1 LGAELPFLWQL
12 SYGNEVGL
20 LSVGAFYLDEAAAF
34 LQLATR
40 KKHPLWQKK
49 TTEPSFFLSTTKCSA
64 VFSGASETTLT

>member
-20 LSVGAFYLDEAAAF
+20 LSVFEGGIYLDEAAAF

-40 KKHPLWQKK
+40 KKHPLSQKK
-49 TTEPSFFLSTTKCSA
+49 TTEPSFFLNINKM
-64 VFSGASETTLT
+64 